1 MARFFIT
8 VLIVVFSS
16 TTGLSGRAGI
26 SPGSVYGIEEP
37 DGEEEPAQVMP
48 DNSPTFH
55 GGGISDFHAWVM
67 GRIEYPQLA
76 WREGIEGMVVVR
88 FVVEKDGTI
97 TDIEV
102 LRSPHEYLSEEGV
115 RVVSSSP
122 KWKPVKWPKKAVRVF
137 YNLPVQ
143 FRL

>member
-1 MARFFIT
+1 
-8 VLIVVFSS
+8 
-16 TTGLSGRAGI
+16 
-26 SPGSVYGIEEP
+26 
-37 DGEEEPAQVMP
+37 MP
-48 DNSPTFH
+48 EYSPTFH
-55 GGGISDFHAWVM
+55 GGGIRDFHAWVM

-88 FVVEKDGTI
+88 FVVEKDGRV

-102 LRSPHEYLSEEGV
+102 LRSPHEYLSEEVV

-122 KWKPVKWPKKAVRVF
+122 KWKPVKLPKKAVRVF

>member
-1 MARFFIT
+1 
-8 VLIVVFSS
+8 
-16 TTGLSGRAGI
+16 
-26 SPGSVYGIEEP
+26 
-37 DGEEEPAQVMP
+37 
-48 DNSPTFH
+48 
-55 GGGISDFHAWVM
+55 M